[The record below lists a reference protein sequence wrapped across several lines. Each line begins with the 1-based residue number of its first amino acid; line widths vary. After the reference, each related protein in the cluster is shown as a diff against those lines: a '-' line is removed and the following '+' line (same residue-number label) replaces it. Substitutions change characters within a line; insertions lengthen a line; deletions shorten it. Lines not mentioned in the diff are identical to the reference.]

1 MIVQILENSYPQLCS
16 IKSLNMETTSFL
28 LLRLAIAI
36 SMFGHGLVRL
46 PKLTTFSNWMI
57 GTFENSMLPKILV
70 TPFSYILPI
79 AEFTIGLLLL
89 LGLFT
94 KPALIAGAVVM
105 LALLFGT
112 SMIENWEAV
121 PSQLI
126 HIAFFAVLLH
136 FAAYNSWAIDTLIK
150 K

>member
-1 MIVQILENSYPQLCS
+1 
-16 IKSLNMETTSFL
+16 METTSFL

-57 GTFENSMLPKILV
+57 GSFENSMLPKIIV

-79 AEFTIGLLLL
+79 AEFVIGLLLL

-94 KPALIAGAVVM
+94 RPSLIAGGFVM

-112 SMIENWEAV
+112 AMIENWEAV

-126 HIAFFAVLLH
+126 HIAFFALLLH
-136 FAAYNSWAIDTLIK
+136 FIDSHSWAIDLLIK

>member
-1 MIVQILENSYPQLCS
+1 
-16 IKSLNMETTSFL
+16 METTSFL
-28 LLRLAIAI
+28 FLRLAVAI

-46 PKLTTFSNWMI
+46 PKLTAFSNWMV
-57 GTFENSMLPKILV
+57 GSFENSMLPKIIV
-70 TPFSYILPI
+70 TPFSYLLPI
-79 AEFTIGLLLL
+79 AEFTIGFLLL

-94 KPALIAGAVVM
+94 KPSLIAGAIVM

-112 SMIENWEAV
+112 SMIENWEAI

-126 HIAFFAVLLH
+126 HISLFALLLH
-136 FAAYNSWAIDTLIK
+136 FADYNSWAIDTLIK